1 MVKLYDEMLY
11 DKECYMGYCYAVT
24 SGKGGTGKSTVSV
37 GLATA
42 FAEKGKRT
50 LLIDMDE
57 GLRCLDIL
65 LGAENRLVFDLADV
79 LGGKD
84 IEDAVYATDTD
95 NLFFIPAPSDIGKI
109 EAADFNDFSNE
120 IVKNYDIVIFDFPAG
135 IDFSL
140 YSSLPK
146 HTVVLAVANPDPVS
160 VRDAAAVCDKL
171 PFDSIHTR
179 LIINK
184 FHYKPIFKGLYG
196 DIDSIIDRSGIRL
209 LGIVPESDELLYLST
224 KHKIKAK
231 GRAMAAFMRIT
242 DRLLG
247 IYQALPKPKKI

>member
-1 MVKLYDEMLY
+1 
-11 DKECYMGYCYAVT
+11 MGYCYAVT

-42 FAEKGKRT
+42 FALKGKKT

-57 GLRCLDIL
+57 GLRCLDML
-65 LGAENRLVFDLADV
+65 LGIESRLVFDLSDI
-79 LGGKD
+79 LCGKD
-84 IEDAVYATDTD
+84 IEDAVYTTDTD
-95 NLFFIPAPSDIGKI
+95 NLFLIPAPSTTGKI
-109 EAADFNDFSNE
+109 DAFKFGEFAKQI
-120 IVKNYDIVIFDFPAG
+120 IVNYDVVIFDFPAG

-140 YSSLPK
+140 YNHLPR

-160 VRDAAAVCDKL
+160 VRDAAAVCDNL
-171 PFDSIHTR
+171 PFDSLHTR
-179 LIINK
+179 LIVNK
-184 FHYKPIFKGLYG
+184 FHLKPMFKGVYG
-196 DIDSIIDRSGIRL
+196 NIDSIIDRSGIRL
-209 LGIVPESDELLYLST
+209 LGVVPENDELLYLSA

-247 IYQALPKPKKI
+247 IHIPLPKPKKI

>member
-1 MVKLYDEMLY
+1 
-11 DKECYMGYCYAVT
+11 MGYCYAVT

-42 FAEKGKRT
+42 FAIKGKRT

-65 LGAENRLVFDLADV
+65 LGVENRLVFDLADI

-84 IEDAVYATDTD
+84 TEDAVYTTDTE
-95 NLFFIPAPSDIGKI
+95 NLFFIPAPANAGKI
-109 EAADFNDFSNE
+109 DPLRFYNFSKQ
-120 IVKNYDIVIFDFPAG
+120 VTDNYDVVIFDFPAG

-140 YSSLPK
+140 YTQLPK
-146 HTVVLAVANPDPVS
+146 HTVVLTVATSDPVS
-160 VRDAAAVCDKL
+160 VRDAATVCDKL
-171 PFDSIHTR
+171 PFDSVHTR
-179 LIINK
+179 IIINK
-184 FHYKPIFKGLYG
+184 FKYKPIFKGMYE
-196 DIDSIIDRSGIRL
+196 DIDSIIDRSGFRL
-209 LGIVPESDELLYLST
+209 LGIVPENDELLYLST
-224 KHKIKAK
+224 KHKIKVG